1 MNPKTLTLI
10 IAAIAIVADAGTTI
24 AGLLPPAWALVVG
37 ALVAGLVAI
46 DRALHNV
53 AQGVS
58 LKSYLTSPSAWA
70 AALVI
75 VASIIS
81 AVAGV
86 VPVTYA
92 AGIAVFSGMVLR
104 VARVLQG
111 TLQPA
116 GGQMLAATP
125 KGLGTG
131 AIPSTAQQQSG
142 NVVALPG
149 RPTPP
154 DGTPRRG
161 PYGSGPGLGALLAL
175 AGSLL
180 LGSTAWAQAPLVAND
195 VAPPLSF
202 CFGASTTCVVE
213 DFGLQAVNYD
223 LTAKKWSGGIQAA
236 GFGYALLFASDQ
248 PYASGFSVHATFN
261 FSQAAPSFL
270 APTFAVVVAH
280 WFEFGYTP
288 VFYDGS
294 IGQQLTLMIG
304 LNAEELT
311 SLVTGKRL
319 GARLAAAKLA
329 ASAGKA
335 VQ

>member
-1 MNPKTLTLI
+1 MKLNLNTLLI
-10 IAAIAIVADAGTTI
+10 VLGSLGVFAPDLTGLAAYLSSIHVGWITHVVHGL
-24 AGLLPPAWALVVG
+24 GLLAAFCSAAPLVVPRLRAFLALFGLATAPG
-37 ALVAGLVAI
+37 A
-46 DRALHNV
+46 RAPWD
-53 AQGVS
+53 
-58 LKSYLTSPSAWA
+58 PSK
-70 AALVI
+70 
-75 VASIIS
+75 
-81 AVAGV
+81 
-86 VPVTYA
+86 VTPP
-92 AGIAVFSGMVLR
+92 SD
-104 VARVLQG
+104 
-111 TLQPA
+111 
-116 GGQMLAATP
+116 
-125 KGLGTG
+125 
-131 AIPSTAQQQSG
+131 AIP
-142 NVVALPG
+142 
-149 RPTPP
+149 TPV
-154 DGTPRRG
+154 DGIRRIG
-161 PYGSGPGLGALLAL
+161 PSSAGPLRGGSGYGDKIGALLVL

>member
-10 IAAIAIVADAGTTI
+10 IAAIAIVADASTTI

-180 LGSTAWAQAPLVAND
+180 LGSTAWAQTPVPLD
-195 VAPPLSF
+195 CGPL
-202 CFGASTTCVVE
+202 GV
-213 DFGLQAVNYD
+213 AVNS
-223 LTAKKWSGGIQAA
+223 LGICIVPSSAGGEVFNLKTGSATNIGLMLGVAALHQDNLQLGGGFYCGAALALSAPNGGMCAALFTIKNYGAA
-236 GFGYALLFASDQ
+236 GGGFLVYHDSIANQYVWQGLLMYAGTLHFG
-248 PYASGFSVHATFN
+248 GT
-261 FSQAAPSFL
+261 PS
-270 APTFAVVVAH
+270 T
-280 WFEFGYTP
+280 
-288 VFYDGS
+288 
-294 IGQQLTLMIG
+294 I
-304 LNAEELT
+304 
-311 SLVTGKRL
+311 
-319 GARLAAAKLA
+319 AAAKA
-329 ASAGKA
+329 KVSAETGK
-335 VQ
+335 